1 MRGDCAGSEGL
12 LMVPA
17 RRKGGWGGKGGMQKA
32 ESGKLE
38 ELGRCAC
45 ELRSLRRAALVPS
58 RYYCTSCLSISLR
71 LIGLRFA
78 YLTHGTTRKLYPATF
93 LEIPS
98 SLSCYNHELVMIYKK
113 QT

>member
-1 MRGDCAGSEGL
+1 
-12 LMVPA
+12 
-17 RRKGGWGGKGGMQKA
+17 MQKA

-71 LIGLRFA
+71 LIGLGPA

-93 LEIPS
+93 LEVPS
-98 SLSCYNHELVMIYKK
+98 SLSSFYNHELVMIYKK

>member
-1 MRGDCAGSEGL
+1 MRGDCAGHEWL

-17 RRKGGWGGKGGMQKA
+17 REKGVGGEGGMQKA

-58 RYYCTSCLSISLR
+58 RYNGTSCQSIFPC
-71 LIGLRFA
+71 LIGLGA
-78 YLTHGTTRKLYPATF
+78 
-93 LEIPS
+93 
-98 SLSCYNHELVMIYKK
+98 SLHN
-113 QT
+113 